1 MKAKVG
7 TLKDFESD
15 VNFNL
20 SFLRYPDSRRK
31 TDRVQTV
38 ELKLLSDNIRELR
51 HESENNILVRHVEY
65 LTGLKLQKLK
75 DSQRREA
82 VKRIGANIRVFI
94 TEAEAE
100 EVFGMNTATLA
111 LLKKITGLSF
121 IKISGEYQYNWRE
134 LQSLYRQMN
143 NRKEL

>member
-1 MKAKVG
+1 MKAKLG
-7 TLKDFESD
+7 TLKDFEND
-15 VNFNL
+15 VNFNI

-31 TDRVQTV
+31 ADRVQTV

-51 HESENNILVRHVEY
+51 HDSENTILVRHVEY

-82 VKRIGANIRVFI
+82 VKRVAANIRVFI
-94 TEAEAE
+94 TEADAE
-100 EVFGMNTATLA
+100 EVFGMNVSTLT

-121 IKISGEYQYNWRE
+121 LKINGEYQYSWRE

-143 NRKEL
+143 SPKAL